1 MRVEKSSK
9 EVFLIN
15 NEYFEILTHLFTSV
29 NRLHCKGVTYELDLV
44 VGQTLTTNIKSLN
57 IYSIYFVLIDVNSE
71 LFDVRAGDR
80 IGVVLTRYANPTF

>member
-44 VGQTLTTNIKSLN
+44 VGQNVPKLQILSLSIFILFTL
-57 IYSIYFVLIDVNSE
+57 Y
-71 LFDVRAGDR
+71 
-80 IGVVLTRYANPTF
+80 